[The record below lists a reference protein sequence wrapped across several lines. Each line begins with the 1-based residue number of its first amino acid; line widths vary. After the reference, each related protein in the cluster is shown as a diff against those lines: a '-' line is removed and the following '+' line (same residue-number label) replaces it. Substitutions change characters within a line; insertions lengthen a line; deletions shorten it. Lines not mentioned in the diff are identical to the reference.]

1 MLRIVE
7 YTISDLER
15 CLWPGRW
22 FQCDPVPI
30 TKQRA
35 LSHVR
40 NPRAEKTD
48 VALLV
53 AYDEDV
59 VVGHLGVLPDKA
71 FVNLGEQKIGWVTAW
86 WADPDRKYVG
96 LGLMLLMRA
105 LNLYGGRL
113 GASGFSDDARKVYD
127 ATKRFA
133 MIKDAQGVS
142 GIARLNLCRL
152 LRRRLP
158 SLAKL
163 RTVLG
168 AVDAIV
174 NVCVSI
180 RQFWWRKSHRLPGSC
195 QIEYFAELDQEAD
208 EFIQRHS
215 AAGLTRRG
223 ARELNWI
230 INYPWV
236 LCAPLARRSS
246 FHFSAQAESYS
257 VYCIKIYTPGG
268 LAAVLLLTMMDGH
281 VTVPYCYHG
290 GQSKLIARVLC
301 HFLIVQRAERLTIY
315 EPELIEELSAL
326 RFPWLGMIHKRRTW
340 IWSRECAGQGSNK
353 FSMQDGDGDCAFAT

>member
-1 MLRIVE
+1 MLRIIE

-15 CLWPGRW
+15 CLWPGPW

-53 AYDEDV
+53 AYDGDA
-59 VVGHLGVLPDKA
+59 VVGHLGVLPDKI
-71 FVNLGEQKIGWVTAW
+71 FVNHGEQKIGWVTAW
-86 WADPDRKYVG
+86 WADPNRKYAGV
-96 LGLMLLMRA
+96 GLMLLMRA
-105 LNLYGGRL
+105 LNLCGGRL

-133 MIKDAQGVS
+133 VIKDVQGVS

-163 RTVLG
+163 RTVLK
-168 AVDAIV
+168 AVGAIV
-174 NVCVSI
+174 NMWIGI
-180 RQFWWRKSHRLPGSC
+180 RQFWWRESHRLPDSC
-195 QIEYFAELDQEAD
+195 RIEYFTELDREAD

-215 AAGLTRRG
+215 SDGLTRRG

-230 INYPWV
+230 VNYPWIV
-236 LCAPLARRSS
+236 CAPLARRSS
-246 FHFSAQAESYS
+246 FHFSAQVESYS
-257 VYCIKIYTPGG
+257 VYRIKIYELGG
-268 LAAVLLLTMMDGH
+268 LVAVLLLTVMEGH
-281 VTVPYCYHG
+281 VTVPYCYHSG
-290 GQSKLIARVLC
+290 HGKLIARMLC
-301 HFLIVQRAERLTIY
+301 HFLIAQQAERLTVY
-315 EPELIEELSAL
+315 EPELIKELSVQ

-340 IWSRECAGQGSNK
+340 IWSRECVEQGSNE